1 MCFVDIEALGC
12 TASRVVSA
20 LSVIF
25 KLASLDDTAMATRL
39 QTPSAA
45 LGLRQPRHVITSGSV
60 CVLISSLST
69 PPGCCRSP
77 AFQTWCSPRRAR
89 ESVLRPGLAS
99 VNHPTSR
106 AQITV
111 SESGPTARSHT
122 CAKARPP
129 PQSENSSFLPRL
141 PHPCLD
147 TAGADHECA
156 SRNHQASFGLALLL
170 LPRPRAP
177 LFCVATPYS

>member
-1 MCFVDIEALGC
+1 M
-12 TASRVVSA
+12 SA

-39 QTPSAA
+39 QTSSAA

-60 CVLISSLST
+60 CVLLASLAT

-77 AFQTWCSPRRAR
+77 ASQTWCSLRRAR
-89 ESVLRPGLAS
+89 ESVLRPSLAS

-106 AQITV
+106 ASSTV
-111 SESGPTARSHT
+111 SESGPTVCSHA

-129 PQSENSSFLPRL
+129 RSLKIDHFYPAYPL
-141 PHPCLD
+141 PCLD
-147 TAGADHECA
+147 PAGTDHECA

-170 LPRPRAP
+170 LPRARAP
-177 LFCVATPYS
+177 SFA

>member
-1 MCFVDIEALGC
+1 MCFVDIAALGC

-39 QTPSAA
+39 QTLSAA
-45 LGLRQPRHVITSGSV
+45 LGLRQPQHVITSGSV

-77 AFQTWCSPRRAR
+77 ASQTWCSLRRAR
-89 ESVLRPGLAS
+89 ESVLRPSLAS

-106 AQITV
+106 ASSTV
-111 SESGPTARSHT
+111 SESGPTVRSHAY
-122 CAKARPP
+122 AKARPP
-129 PQSENSSFLPRL
+129 RSLKIHHFYPAYRPTRCLPR
-141 PHPCLD
+141 P
-147 TAGADHECA
+147 ADRPRVCV
-156 SRNHQASFGLALLL
+156 SNHQASFGLTHLL
-170 LPRPRAP
+170 LPRASAP
-177 LFCVATPYS
+177 SFA